1 MPETS
6 VAYYEHY
13 PVSPE
18 DVIAH
23 VVHIQT
29 STANISEVITQVQTD
44 MATATAA
51 VEGQLEGPLAD
62 APVMVITMGAEVEAT
77 VRHCCGCLLYFA
89 QAIID
94 YDLGI
99 DGLNQQILAAL
110 EAGTTPN
117 PDSAVVRRKG
127 RLDVTLD
134 DEATLV
140 AQMLGRGPNAQDAA
154 FLEQEGAI
162 VSDPLGSA
170 HATPGSGAVLCRQAS
185 PEEAAAYWAALSPA
199 ERAAVIQ
206 QHPDVIGAT
215 DGLPAGARDE
225 ANRILLQRDLA
236 LPDGDP
242 RRENA
247 ETVSASLT
255 QIETERV
262 DPHTDQPVEAQLLI
276 YDPEADSGDGR
287 AAIVIGDADTADNV
301 AFVVPGITN
310 QVSTM
315 PDQTGDGWNVYRE
328 AREGAAPD
336 ETTAVVVWSGY
347 DEPDDQWAEATATRD
362 RADDGGALLAAS
374 YNGLMVSRTDD
385 PYTTVIGHSYGSTVV
400 SYAVTKYDI
409 HPDNVVFIGSPGAG
423 QDADADTGGD
433 PGGRPGG
440 GAGGDADRAGVDGSS
455 HHSHGDSDVNADG
468 DSVRYPDGHPHR
480 DTDTSVTAGRPTNWT
495 PTPRRSSRRSL
506 PAKTMHSSAVS
517 EPPRRPRPGVALH
530 RPRLARH
537 AVVDPLQQRGHPMV
551 AARVR
556 RHPRRTTPGVACRR
570 GQRRG
575 APGQD
580 APVRRRVPV
589 GPLHL
594 DLVRHRLGAAVRRL
608 DVLPDPAH
616 ARHRPGHLEE
626 GGHAVGRGRPR
637 PEVGRPDPA
646 GARRQTTRLRCGCA
660 TPSGQRRAHTRLRG
674 IRAVPGCG
682 YAERARLDG
691 LTCPRAAF
699 DCSERRCSPA
709 ARSLRTRS
717 NAAPSGQRLLVEP
730 AQPES
735 AQDAHE
741 DDAASIGDSSAL
753 SRRS

>member
-29 STANISEVITQVQTD
+29 STVNISEVITQVQTD

-77 VRHCCGCLLYFA
+77 ARHRCGCLLYFA

-99 DGLNQQILAAL
+99 DGLNQQILAPI

-127 RLDVTLD
+127 QLDVTLD

-206 QHPDVIGAT
+206 QYPDVIGAT

-255 QIETERV
+255 RIETEHF
-262 DPHTDQPVEAQLLI
+262 DPRTGQPVEAQLRPRRRLSTRS
-276 YDPEADSGDGR
+276 AQRCSGPGWAQRYAVSTFCRIPHTLDTGQVTSKK
-287 AAIVIGDADTADNV
+287 AAMLWAGDALDPRWA
-301 AFVVPGITN
+301 GLIQ
-310 QVSTM
+310 QVL
-315 PDQTGDGWNVYRE
+315 
-328 AREGAAPD
+328 
-336 ETTAVVVWSGY
+336 
-347 DEPDDQWAEATATRD
+347 DDRPL
-362 RADDGGALLAAS
+362 G
-374 YNGLMVSRTDD
+374 
-385 PYTTVIGHSYGSTVV
+385 
-400 SYAVTKYDI
+400 
-409 HPDNVVFIGSPGAG
+409 F
-423 QDADADTGGD
+423 DADA
-433 PGGRPGG
+433 P
-440 GAGGDADRAGVDGSS
+440 
-455 HHSHGDSDVNADG
+455 
-468 DSVRYPDGHPHR
+468 
-480 DTDTSVTAGRPTNWT
+480 
-495 PTPRRSSRRSL
+495 
-506 PAKTMHSSAVS
+506 
-517 EPPRRPRPGVALH
+517 PRPGSAEVT
-530 RPRLARH
+530 LAF
-537 AVVDPLQQRGHPMV
+537 
-551 AARVR
+551 AA
-556 RHPRRTTPGVACRR
+556 
-570 GQRRG
+570 
-575 APGQD
+575 
-580 APVRRRVPV
+580 
-589 GPLHL
+589 
-594 DLVRHRLGAAVRRL
+594 
-608 DVLPDPAH
+608 
-616 ARHRPGHLEE
+616 
-626 GGHAVGRGRPR
+626 
-637 PEVGRPDPA
+637 
-646 GARRQTTRLRCGCA
+646 
-660 TPSGQRRAHTRLRG
+660 
-674 IRAVPGCG
+674 
-682 YAERARLDG
+682 YAQS
-691 LTCPRAAF
+691 RAAGMP
-699 DCSERRCSPA
+699 S
-709 ARSLRTRS
+709 TR
-717 NAAPSGQRLLVEP
+717 
-730 AQPES
+730 
-735 AQDAHE
+735 
-741 DDAASIGDSSAL
+741 DSTD
-753 SRRS
+753 

>member
-29 STANISEVITQVQTD
+29 STANISEVIAQVQTD

-77 VRHCCGCLLYFA
+77 ARHCCGCLLYFA

-110 EAGTTPN
+110 EADTTPN

-127 RLDVTLD
+127 QLDVTLD

-185 PEEAAAYWAALSPA
+185 PEEAAAHWAALSPA

-206 QHPDVIGAT
+206 QYPDVIGAT

-247 ETVSASLT
+247 EKVDEALAVAEMQT
-255 QIETERV
+255 
-262 DPHTDQPVEAQLLI
+262 DPHTGQPVEAQLLI
-276 YDPEADSGDGR
+276 YDPEADSNDGR

-301 AFVVPGITN
+301 ALVVPGMTS

-315 PDQTGDGWNVYRE
+315 PDQTSDGWAVYRE
-328 AREGAAPD
+328 ARDGADPD

-347 DEPDDQWAEATATRD
+347 DAPDDRWARATRTQG
-362 RADDGGALLAAS
+362 RAYEGGALLADS

-400 SYAVTKYDI
+400 SYAVTEYGI
-409 HPDNVVFIGSPGAG
+409 HPDNVVLLGSPGAG
-423 QDADADTGGD
+423 QAD
-433 PGGRPGG
+433 
-440 GAGGDADRAGVDGSS
+440 
-455 HHSHGDSDVNADG
+455 NADG
-468 DSVRYPDGHPHR
+468 LFPSNVWVGLAS
-480 DTDTSVTAGRPTNWT
+480 TDNID
-495 PTPRRSSRRSL
+495 
-506 PAKTMHSSAVS
+506 HSSGASDLGKDPADDDFGARQIKAEVVNKDDGVSFDEGDHSRYLEDNSESLYNITSIVVGDHEEVLLVDPAVS
-517 EPPRRPRPGVALH
+517 EESREVT
-530 RPRLARH
+530 
-537 AVVDPLQQRGHPMV
+537 Q
-551 AARVR
+551 
-556 RHPRRTTPGVACRR
+556 
-570 GQRRG
+570 
-575 APGQD
+575 
-580 APVRRRVPV
+580 
-589 GPLHL
+589 
-594 DLVRHRLGAAVRRL
+594 
-608 DVLPDPAH
+608 PDH
-616 ARHRPGHLEE
+616 
-626 GGHAVGRGRPR
+626 
-637 PEVGRPDPA
+637 EVGRPDPPA
-646 GARRQTTRLRCGCA
+646 PPLTPIPTPTPEVTPVAAPVAEPEETPTEPVSTAPVSTPTATPTSTPTA
-660 TPSGQRRAHTRLRG
+660 TPSGTPTATPT
-674 IRAVPGCG
+674 ATP
-682 YAERARLDG
+682 
-691 LTCPRAAF
+691 TP
-699 DCSERRCSPA
+699 P
-709 ARSLRTRS
+709 
-717 NAAPSGQRLLVEP
+717 
-730 AQPES
+730 
-735 AQDAHE
+735 
-741 DDAASIGDSSAL
+741 
-753 SRRS
+753 

>member
-77 VRHCCGCLLYFA
+77 ARHCCGCLLYFA

-127 RLDVTLD
+127 QLDVTLD

-206 QHPDVIGAT
+206 QYPDVIGAT

-255 QIETERV
+255 RIETEHF
-262 DPHTDQPVEAQLLI
+262 DPRTGQPVEAQLLI

-347 DEPDDQWAEATATRD
+347 DEPDDQWAEATATQD

-423 QDADADTGGD
+423 QADNADD
-433 PGGRPGG
+433 LYP
-440 GAGGDADRAGVDGSS
+440 
-455 HHSHGDSDVNADG
+455 SDVWVGLA
-468 DSVRYPDGHPHR
+468 S
-480 DTDTSVTAGRPTNWT
+480 TDNVD
-495 PTPRRSSRRSL
+495 
-506 PAKTMHSSAVS
+506 HSSVVTDLGTDPADDAFGATQFQAEVVNKDDGASGSVAGDHSRYLADNSESLYNITSIIVGDHEEVLLVDPAVS
-517 EPPRRPRPGVALH
+517 EESREAT
-530 RPRLARH
+530 
-537 AVVDPLQQRGHPMV
+537 QRDH
-551 AARVR
+551 
-556 RHPRRTTPGVACRR
+556 
-570 GQRRG
+570 
-575 APGQD
+575 
-580 APVRRRVPV
+580 
-589 GPLHL
+589 
-594 DLVRHRLGAAVRRL
+594 
-608 DVLPDPAH
+608 
-616 ARHRPGHLEE
+616 
-626 GGHAVGRGRPR
+626 
-637 PEVGRPDPA
+637 EVGRPDPPA
-646 GARRQTTRLRCGCA
+646 PPLTPTPTPTPEVTPVAAPEAEQEETPTEPVSTAPATTPTATPTSTPTA
-660 TPSGQRRAHTRLRG
+660 TPSGTPTATPT
-674 IRAVPGCG
+674 ATP
-682 YAERARLDG
+682 
-691 LTCPRAAF
+691 TP
-699 DCSERRCSPA
+699 P
-709 ARSLRTRS
+709 
-717 NAAPSGQRLLVEP
+717 
-730 AQPES
+730 
-735 AQDAHE
+735 
-741 DDAASIGDSSAL
+741 
-753 SRRS
+753 